1 MADITNVFK
10 ATIKTVRVREKAAGS
25 IPAGPDK
32 SILATCHKTK
42 SELSTH
48 ATEVVST
55 IRKLHDFLLEHR
67 KDYLN
72 TTGHLGGEQSK
83 MTDRERDQIDADAE
97 LYIKTCAE
105 AIRLLKSQAHSYK
118 VLRQVKEHKEAVL
131 DLIDRYLSAVCQ
143 LYSEQRAVR
152 VKRVVD
158 RKRIARLEPIAV
170 TSSEHIKTMTWQE
183 LVNTEKSDE
192 NAGSGRDKGQPAL
205 PHENQSSNGSKSA
218 ATVAALYSEAE
229 EPLSA
234 EELHTLQLENEQL
247 YEEMS
252 SMVDEVR
259 QIEGKIVEISRLQ
272 EIFADKVLEQD
283 RSISKVADV
292 VVGTTENIKEGNE
305 QIREAMKNNAAFRI
319 WILFFLI
326 VCTLS
331 LLFLDWY
338 NA

>member
-10 ATIKTVRVREKAAGS
+10 ATIKTVRVREKAMGS
-25 IPAGPDK
+25 GPTGPDR
-32 SILATCHKTK
+32 SILPTCHKAK
-42 SELSTH
+42 SEFTTH
-48 ATEVVST
+48 ASEVVST
-55 IRKLHDFLLEHR
+55 ICKLRDFLLEHR
-67 KDYLN
+67 KEYLN
-72 TTGHLGGEQSK
+72 TTGHLGGDQSK

-97 LYIKTCAE
+97 LYIKTCSE
-105 AIRLLKSQAHSYK
+105 AIHHLKTQAHSYK

-131 DLIDRYLSAVCQ
+131 DLIDKYLSSVCQ

-158 RKRIARLEPIAV
+158 RKRIARLEPMSMPTGDSRKPRSWQETVHSDQSGDITGSDLDGSRAAKPPDKAAPASLAAAAEADSSDEP
-170 TSSEHIKTMTWQE
+170 SSEE
-183 LVNTEKSDE
+183 EKHML
-192 NAGSGRDKGQPAL
+192 QM
-205 PHENQSSNGSKSA
+205 ENQ
-218 ATVAALYSEAE
+218 
-229 EPLSA
+229 
-234 EELHTLQLENEQL
+234 QLF
-247 YEEMS
+247 EEMS

-259 QIEGKIVEISRLQ
+259 QIEGKIVEVSRLQ
-272 EIFADKVLEQD
+272 EIFTDKILEQD
-283 RSISKVADV
+283 RGISKVADI

>member
-1 MADITNVFK
+1 
-10 ATIKTVRVREKAAGS
+10 
-25 IPAGPDK
+25 
-32 SILATCHKTK
+32 
-42 SELSTH
+42 
-48 ATEVVST
+48 
-55 IRKLHDFLLEHR
+55 
-67 KDYLN
+67 
-72 TTGHLGGEQSK
+72 
-83 MTDRERDQIDADAE
+83 
-97 LYIKTCAE
+97 
-105 AIRLLKSQAHSYK
+105 
-118 VLRQVKEHKEAVL
+118 
-131 DLIDRYLSAVCQ
+131 
-143 LYSEQRAVR
+143 
-152 VKRVVD
+152 
-158 RKRIARLEPIAV
+158 
-170 TSSEHIKTMTWQE
+170 
-183 LVNTEKSDE
+183 VNTEKSDE